1 VAFYT
6 TLLKCKIHRARVTQA
21 DLHYEGSC
29 SIDENLM
36 KASGL
41 VAHEH
46 IHVWNV
52 TNGNRFETY
61 VIPAP
66 KGSGMIKI
74 NGAAAHHARKGD
86 LVIITSF
93 AHYDG
98 TSMKSHKPKI
108 VFVDDKNRVKKV
120 ARKSGSKDPLP
131 VI

>member
-1 VAFYT
+1 
-6 TLLKCKIHRARVTQA
+6 
-21 DLHYEGSC
+21 
-29 SIDENLM
+29 M

-74 NGAAAHHARKGD
+74 NGAAAHHAKKGD

-93 AHYDG
+93 GHYDQN
-98 TSMKSHKPKI
+98 SMKTHKPKI
-108 VFVDDKNRVKKV
+108 VFVDDKNRVKKI

>member
-1 VAFYT
+1 
-6 TLLKCKIHRARVTQA
+6 
-21 DLHYEGSC
+21 
-29 SIDENLM
+29 M

-52 TNGNRFETY
+52 SNGNRFETY

-66 KGSGMIKI
+66 KGSGMIKV
-74 NGAAAHHARKGD
+74 NGAAAYQAKKGD
-86 LVIITSF
+86 LIIITSF

-98 TSMKSHKPKI
+98 KSMKTHKPKI
-108 VFVDDKNRVKKV
+108 VFVDDKNRIKKI
-120 ARKSGSKDPLP
+120 ARKSGRPDTLP

>member
-1 VAFYT
+1 MAFYT
-6 TLLKCKIHRARVTQA
+6 TLLKCKIHRARVTEA

-29 SIDENLM
+29 SIDQDLM

-52 TNGNRFETY
+52 SNGNRFETY

-66 KGSGMIKI
+66 KGSGMVKI
-74 NGAAAHHARKGD
+74 NGAAAHQAKRGD
-86 LVIITSF
+86 LIIITSF
-93 AHYDG
+93 AHYDNG
-98 TSMKSHKPKI
+98 AMKKHRPRV
-108 VFVDDKNRVKKV
+108 VFVDDKNRVKKI
-120 ARKSGSKDPLP
+120 AHKSGSADPLP

>member
-1 VAFYT
+1 MAFYT

-93 AHYDG
+93 GHYDQN
-98 TSMKSHKPKI
+98 SMKTHKPKI
-108 VFVDDKNRVKKV
+108 VFVDEKNRVKNI